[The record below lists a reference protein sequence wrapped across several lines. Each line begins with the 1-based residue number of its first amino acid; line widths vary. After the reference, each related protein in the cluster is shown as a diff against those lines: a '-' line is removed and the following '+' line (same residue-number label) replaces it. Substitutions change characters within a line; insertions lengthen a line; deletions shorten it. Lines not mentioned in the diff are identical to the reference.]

1 MSPVHAGNL
10 GPILAIDLGGSRIRV
25 AHLNSDLTVAHR
37 EVIPT
42 MPALGVEDALD
53 RIITLARA
61 VRAAAEAAGDGA
73 PTAVGISSPGPL
85 DPWRGVVHRPPNL
98 PRWEEVPLA
107 DRLSAAL
114 DLPATLERD
123 TNVALLAEWR
133 HGSAAGADHAVYVT
147 VSTGIGGAAV
157 VDGHLLHGP
166 DGTAGEV
173 GHLTVDLDGPPD
185 GEGAPGHVEGIA
197 SGAALA
203 RDGAAL
209 LERGE
214 APRLAELVNRGST
227 LDAAAVCA
235 AADAGDEA
243 CRSLVDHAWS
253 AIGAMCAGLVN
264 VFNPEVLVLG
274 GAIADHRPELHDAV
288 RAEIGRRAFA
298 IPAARVRLT
307 APHFGDDVSLVGCW
321 ALVHDMEAR
330 RPR

>member
-1 MSPVHAGNL
+1 MTPVHAGNL

-25 AHLNSDLTVAHR
+25 AHLSSDLTVAHR

-42 MPALGVEDALD
+42 MPALGVEGVID
-53 RIITLARA
+53 RITALARS
-61 VRAAAEAAGDGA
+61 VRAAAEAAGQGA
-73 PTAVGISSPGPL
+73 PTAIGIASPGPL
-85 DPWRGVVHRPPNL
+85 DPWRGIIHQAPNL
-98 PRWEEVPLA
+98 PGWHEVPIV

-114 DLPATLERD
+114 DLPAILERD
-123 TNVALLAEWR
+123 TNVAVLAEWR
-133 HGSAAGADHAVYVT
+133 HGAAAGADHAVYIT
-147 VSTGIGGAAV
+147 ISTGVGGAV
-157 VDGHLLHGP
+157 VSDGRLLRGP

-209 LERGE
+209 VQRGE
-214 APRLAELVNRGST
+214 APGLAALVSRGAP

-235 AADAGDEA
+235 AADAGDAA
-243 CRSLVDHAWS
+243 CRSLLERAWS
-253 AIGAMCAGLVN
+253 AVGAMCAGLVN
-264 VFNPEVLVLG
+264 VLNPEVLVLG
-274 GAIADHRPELHDAV
+274 GAIANHRPDLHDAV

-321 ALVHDMEAR
+321 ALVHDTEAR
-330 RPR
+330 RRR